1 MLLWGFVFVVP
12 IEVVEYKE
20 EEWCVVVVEAL
31 VVLVERVDMALLV
44 VVVVLWDVG

>member
-12 IEVVEYKE
+12 IEVVEDKE
-20 EEWCVVVVEAL
+20 EVCGVVVVEAA
-31 VVLVERVDMALLV
+31 VVLVERVDVALLV